1 MLTWWQY
8 WLCKKKEYYVKKV
21 KQYPVLFDKKLKG
34 HREEDVLT
42 RGFYYSQA
50 KIIRRVGYNQ
60 RRI

>member
-1 MLTWWQY
+1 M
-8 WLCKKKEYYVKKV
+8 KKV

-34 HREEDVLT
+34 HREDVLT

>member
-1 MLTWWQY
+1 M
-8 WLCKKKEYYVKKV
+8 KKL
-21 KQYPVLFDKKLKG
+21 KQYPVLFHKKLKG

-60 RRI
+60 WRI